1 MKKYKIKKDNIILV
15 ILLIIPLSFIIFF
28 FINHQLNMMDYIND
42 FNDINK
48 FESDVR
54 TIDDYDILIVKEIN
68 ELDLNKPLEYPLSKY
83 RIFPYTIVW
92 KDTLSNIAYK
102 FKLTKDEIEI
112 LVYLNKIKD
121 KNLII
126 AGQTLL
132 IAKKKEK
139 IKE

>member
-1 MKKYKIKKDNIILV
+1 MAKKNFII
-15 ILLIIPLSFIIFF
+15 IIMILIIPLSVISIYL
-28 FINHQLNMMDYIND
+28 INHQLYQLD
-42 FNDINK
+42 FLSNLDK
-48 FESDVR
+48 GESKSNE
-54 TIDDYDILIVKEIN
+54 IKNSKDYDNFILSEIN
-68 ELDLNKPLEYPLSKY
+68 LTDFSKPLDYPLSDY

-102 FKLTKDEIEI
+102 FELTKDEIAI

-132 IAKKKEK
+132 IAKRKK
-139 IKE
+139 